1 MNTIIIGVPA
11 IMSEENYLLLTNGKF
26 FVVILFADIENK
38 TKKKSAF
45 VNTTEFIKNIY
56 YYVMGVF

>member
-1 MNTIIIGVPA
+1 MNTIIIGAPA

-38 TKKKSAF
+38 AKKKKCF
-45 VNTTEFIKNIY
+45 REYN
-56 YYVMGVF
+56 